1 MGNRDAK
8 VIPPGLSFRTRI
20 FVALVGISSVTSLII
35 GLVLYYFAQDRL
47 VHAENTL
54 LKQRSQTANLGAQ
67 DFLEG
72 LRDPEDK
79 TLPPPTT
86 YAEQLVRSVADP
98 TGLEVLYVGPDLE
111 PLAARDGLGNPLAPG
126 QAYEGLGLGRAELEQ
141 GVQSPLG
148 EGRLVW
154 SEGHSGY
161 VAIWPLTASDGTVK
175 GVLVYD
181 VPRDELGDT
190 LAYLRYGILGAIL
203 TSILLAGAAS
213 VLLTSQ
219 VTRPLSETRDAAIR
233 VASGDYAATVPVKSR
248 DELGEVARTFNYMAE
263 EIEHYVGEIQEQKSR
278 LEAVLQASPEAVV
291 ATDLKERVTMVN
303 PAAAR
308 MLGILASDMGRTLQ
322 EIRIP
327 GGVLKCVREASVN
340 GVAVKEVELED
351 KVYWA
356 YAAQMDRG
364 EPGVA
369 QNGGGNAGI
378 ILAVRDITE
387 HRSLEKAKTAFV
399 SDFSHELRTPL
410 TTIQSA
416 VGLLERA
423 RDRLDPLEHRAL
435 ELADQELGRI
445 RGMVEELMTLAQMD
459 SWQYQLEVGPANLS
473 TVVQT
478 AIESVGAKAERFDIG
493 IYFADAGEHRCAC
506 DVQKLYQV
514 FLNLLDNAIKY
525 SDPGAR
531 VDIEIDEDVS
541 SLTVRIKDT
550 GLGIPEE
557 DLGQLFDRFYRVDK
571 DRSRASG
578 GSGLGLA
585 ISKQIVEMHGG
596 DISVESEVG
605 VGSIFEVHLPKAFLS
620 RSVSKAL

>member
-1 MGNRDAK
+1 MGIEKRENRG
-8 VIPPGLSFRTRI
+8 PPPTLTFKARI

-54 LKQRSQTANLGAQ
+54 LKQRSQTANAGAQ

-79 TLPPPTT
+79 TLPPPQD
-86 YAEQLVRSVADP
+86 YAEELVQSVADP
-98 TGLEVLYVGPDLE
+98 TGLEVLYVGPDID
-111 PLAARDGLGNPLAPG
+111 PLAARDGLGNPLDPEKAF
-126 QAYEGLGLGRAELEQ
+126 EGLDKEELEETAA
-141 GVQSPLG
+141 SPRG

-154 SEGHSGY
+154 SEEHSGY
-161 VAIWPLTASDGTVK
+161 VAVWPLTASDGTVK
-175 GVLVYD
+175 GILVYD
-181 VPRDELGDT
+181 VPRDELGET

-213 VLLTSQ
+213 LLLTRQ

-233 VASGDYAATVPVKSR
+233 VASGDYTTTVPVKSS

-278 LEAVLQASPEAVV
+278 LEAVLEASPEAVV
-291 ATDLKERVTMVN
+291 ATDPAERITMVN

-308 MLGILASDMGRTLQ
+308 MLGIRDADRGRTLE
-322 EIRIP
+322 EIGAPRAI
-327 GGVLKCVREASVN
+327 LRCLREAAAN
-340 GVAVKEVELED
+340 GVAVREVELGE
-351 KVYWA
+351 KAYWA
-356 YAAQMDRG
+356 YAAQMNRG
-364 EPGVA
+364 QPDVTH
-369 QNGGGNAGI
+369 NGGGNPGI

-387 HRSLEKAKTAFV
+387 HRSLEQTKTAFV

-435 ELADQELGRI
+435 ELADQELKRI
-445 RGMVEELMTLAQMD
+445 RAMVEELLTKAQ
-459 SWQYQLEVGPANLS
+459 
-473 TVVQT
+473 
-478 AIESVGAKAERFDIG
+478 RFGIG
-493 IYFADAGEHRCAC
+493 IYFDDTGEHKCIC

-514 FLNLLDNAIKY
+514 FINLLDNAIKY
-525 SDPGAR
+525 SDSGDR
-531 VDIEIDEDVS
+531 VDVEIEEDVS
-541 SLTVRIKDT
+541 RLTVRIRDT
-550 GLGIPEE
+550 GVGIPEE
-557 DLGQLFDRFYRVDK
+557 DLNQLFDRFYRVDK
-571 DRSRASG
+571 DRSRATG

-585 ISKQIVEMHGG
+585 ISRQIVEMHGG
-596 DISVESEVG
+596 RISVESEVD
-605 VGSIFEVHLPKAFLS
+605 VGSVFEVTLPKAFLS
-620 RSVSKAL
+620 RSASTAL

>member
-1 MGNRDAK
+1 MGIEKREDK
-8 VIPPGLSFRTRI
+8 GLPPSLSFKARI
-20 FVALVGISSVTSLII
+20 FVALVGISSVTSLMI

-47 VHAENTL
+47 IHAENTL
-54 LKQRSQTANLGAQ
+54 LKQRSQTANAGAQ

-79 TLPPPTT
+79 TLPPPPD
-86 YAEQLVRSVADP
+86 YAEELVRAVADP
-98 TGLEVLYVGPDLE
+98 TGLEVLYVGPDME
-111 PLAARDGLGNPLAPG
+111 PLAARDGLGNPLDPG
-126 QAYEGLGLGRAELEQ
+126 KAYGRLDKAELEETAS
-141 GVQSPLG
+141 SPGG
-148 EGRLVW
+148 EGKLVW
-154 SEGHSGY
+154 SEERSRY
-161 VAIWPLTASDGTVK
+161 VAVWPLTAHDGTVK
-175 GVLVYD
+175 GVLVYH

-213 VLLTSQ
+213 LLLTRQ

-233 VASGDYAATVPVKSR
+233 VASGNYAATVPVKSM

-278 LEAVLQASPEAVV
+278 LEAVLEASPEAVV
-291 ATDLKERVTMVN
+291 ATDSGERVTMVN
-303 PAAAR
+303 AAAAR
-308 MLGILASDMGRTLQ
+308 MLGIRASDRGRTLE
-322 EIRIP
+322 EIGTPRA
-327 GGVLKCVREASVN
+327 VLRCLREAAAN
-340 GVAVKEVELED
+340 GVAVREVELGE
-351 KVYWA
+351 KAFWA

-364 EPGVA
+364 QPGVA
-369 QNGGGNAGI
+369 PNGDAGI

-399 SDFSHELRTPL
+399 SDLSHELRTPL

-435 ELADQELGRI
+435 ELADQELKRI

-459 SWQYQLEVGPANLS
+459 SWKYQLEVGPANMS

-478 AIESVGAKAERFDIG
+478 AIESVEAKAQRFGIK
-493 IYFADAGEHRCAC
+493 IYFSDAGEHRCIC

-525 SDPGAR
+525 SDSGAR
-531 VDIEIDEDVS
+531 VDVEIEEDDS
-541 SLTVRIKDT
+541 TLTVRIRDT
-550 GLGIPEE
+550 GVGIPKE
-557 DLGQLFDRFYRVDK
+557 DLNQLFERFYRVDK
-571 DRSRASG
+571 DRSRATG

-585 ISKQIVEMHGG
+585 ISRQIVEMHGG
-596 DISVESEVG
+596 SIAVESEVD
-605 VGSIFEVHLPKAFLS
+605 VGSVFEVRLPKAFLS
-620 RSVSKAL
+620 RSVSHAL

>member
-1 MGNRDAK
+1 MEGKKREDK
-8 VIPPGLSFRTRI
+8 RLPPALSFKARI
-20 FVALVGISSVTSLII
+20 FVALVGISAVTSLLI

-47 VHAENTL
+47 VDAEDTL
-54 LKQRSQTANLGAQ
+54 LKQRSQTANAGAQ

-79 TLPPPTT
+79 TLPPPPD
-86 YAEQLVRSVADP
+86 YAEELVRAVADP
-98 TGLEVLYVGPDLE
+98 TGLEVLYVGPHME
-111 PLAARDGLGNPLAPG
+111 PLAARDGLGNPLDPG
-126 QAYEGLGLGRAELEQ
+126 KAYGELDKAELE
-141 GVQSPLG
+141 GIASSPGG

-154 SEGHSGY
+154 SEGRSRY
-161 VAIWPLTASDGTVK
+161 VAAWPLTAHDGTMK
-175 GVLVYD
+175 GVLVYH

-213 VLLTSQ
+213 LLLTRQ

-278 LEAVLQASPEAVV
+278 LEAVLEASPEAVV
-291 ATDLKERVTMVN
+291 ATDSGERVTMVN
-303 PAAAR
+303 AAAAR
-308 MLGILASDMGRTLQ
+308 MLGIRASDRGRTL
-322 EIRIP
+322 EDLGAP
-327 GGVLKCVREASVN
+327 SAVLRCVREAAAT
-340 GVAVKEVELED
+340 GVAVREIELGE
-351 KVYWA
+351 KAFWA

-364 EPGVA
+364 QPGNA
-369 QNGGGNAGI
+369 LTGDAGI

-387 HRSLEKAKTAFV
+387 HRSLERAKTAFV
-399 SDFSHELRTPL
+399 SDLSHELRTPL

-416 VGLLERA
+416 VDLLERA
-423 RDRLDPLEHRAL
+423 RDRLDPLELRAL
-435 ELADQELGRI
+435 ELADQELKRI

-459 SWQYQLEVGPANLS
+459 SWKYQLEVGPANMS

-478 AIESVGAKAERFDIG
+478 AIESVEAKAQRFGIK
-493 IYFADAGEHRCAC
+493 IYFDEAGEHRCIC

-525 SDPGAR
+525 SDSGAR
-531 VDIEIDEDVS
+531 VDVEIEEDDS
-541 SLTVRIKDT
+541 TLTVRIRDT
-550 GLGIPEE
+550 GVGIPKE
-557 DLGQLFDRFYRVDK
+557 DLNQLFERFYRVDK
-571 DRSRASG
+571 DRSRATG

-585 ISKQIVEMHGG
+585 ISRQIVEMHGG
-596 DISVESEVG
+596 SIAVESEVD
-605 VGSIFEVHLPKAFLS
+605 VGSVFEVRLPKAFLS
-620 RSVSKAL
+620 RSVSHAL

>member
-1 MGNRDAK
+1 MGIEEREDK
-8 VIPPGLSFRTRI
+8 RLPPALSFKARI

-47 VHAENTL
+47 VHAEDTL
-54 LKQRSQTANLGAQ
+54 LRQRSQTANAGAQ

-79 TLPPPTT
+79 TLPPPPD
-86 YAEQLVRSVADP
+86 YAEELVRAVADP
-98 TGLEVLYVGPDLE
+98 TGLEVLYVGPDME
-111 PLAARDGLGNPLAPG
+111 PLAARDGLGNPLDPKK
-126 QAYEGLGLGRAELEQ
+126 AYGRLDKAELEETAS
-141 GVQSPLG
+141 SPGG

-154 SEGHSGY
+154 SEGRSGY
-161 VAIWPLTASDGTVK
+161 VAVWPLRTYDGTVK
-175 GVLVYD
+175 GVMVYH

-213 VLLTSQ
+213 LLLTRQ

-248 DELGEVARTFNYMAE
+248 DELGEVARTFNYMSE

-278 LEAVLQASPEAVV
+278 LEAVLESSPEAIV
-291 ATDLKERVTMVN
+291 ATDSGERVTMVN
-303 PAAAR
+303 AAAAR
-308 MLGILASDMGRTLQ
+308 MLGIRASDRGRTLE
-322 EIRIP
+322 EIGAPRAVIRC
-327 GGVLKCVREASVN
+327 LREAAAN
-340 GVAVKEVELED
+340 GVAVREVELGE
-351 KVYWA
+351 KAFWA

-364 EPGVA
+364 QPDLA
-369 QNGGGNAGI
+369 PNDDAGI

-387 HRSLEKAKTAFV
+387 HRSLEKAKSDFV
-399 SDFSHELRTPL
+399 SDLSHELRTPL

-435 ELADQELGRI
+435 ELADQELQRI

-459 SWQYQLEVGPANLS
+459 SWKYQLEVGPANMS

-478 AIESVGAKAERFDIG
+478 AIDSVETKAQRFGIK
-493 IYFADAGEHRCAC
+493 IYFGDAGEHRCIC

-514 FLNLLDNAIKY
+514 FINLLDNAIKY

-531 VDIEIDEDVS
+531 VDVEIEEDDWA
-541 SLTVRIKDT
+541 LTVRIRDT
-550 GLGIPEE
+550 GVGIPKE
-557 DLGQLFDRFYRVDK
+557 DLNQLFERFYRVDK
-571 DRSRASG
+571 DRSRATG

-585 ISKQIVEMHGG
+585 ISRQIVELHGG
-596 DISVESEVG
+596 SISVESEVD
-605 VGSIFEVHLPKAFLS
+605 VGSVFEVRLPKAFLS
-620 RSVSKAL
+620 RSVSHAL

>member
-1 MGNRDAK
+1 MGKRRDAER
-8 VIPPGLSFRTRI
+8 IPPALSFRARI

-54 LKQRSQTANLGAQ
+54 LKQRSQTANTGAQ

-79 TLPPPTT
+79 TLPPPPTF
-86 YAEQLVRSVADP
+86 AEQLVQAVADP
-98 TGLEVLYVGPDLE
+98 TGLEVLYFGPDLE
-111 PLAARDGLGNPLAPG
+111 PLAARDGLGNPLGARK
-126 QAYEGLGLGRAELEQ
+126 AYGGLELGKEELE
-141 GVQSPLG
+141 GAANSPSG

-154 SEGHSGY
+154 SQGRSGY
-161 VAIWPLTASDGTVK
+161 VAVWPLTASDGTVK

-213 VLLTSQ
+213 VLLTRQ

-263 EIEHYVGEIQEQKSR
+263 EIEHYVGEIQEQKGR

-291 ATDLKERVTMVN
+291 ATDPAEIVTMVN

-308 MLGILASDMGRTLQ
+308 MLGIVASDRGRTLE
-322 EIRIP
+322 EIGIP
-327 GGVLKCVREASVN
+327 GGVLTCVREASVN
-340 GVAVKEVELED
+340 GVAVREIELAE
-351 KVYWA
+351 KAYWA

-364 EPGVA
+364 EA
-369 QNGGGNAGI
+369 HNGGNAGI

-423 RDRLDPLEHRAL
+423 RDRLDPLELRAL

-445 RGMVEELMTLAQMD
+445 RGMVEELLTLAQMD

-473 TVVQT
+473 TVIQT
-478 AIESVGAKAERFDIG
+478 AIESVETKAERFGIG
-493 IYFADAGEHRCAC
+493 VYFADAGEHRCVC

-531 VDIEIDEDVS
+531 VDIEIEEDAT
-541 SLTVRIKDT
+541 SLTVHIKDT

-557 DLGQLFDRFYRVDK
+557 DLGQLFERFYRVDK

-596 DISVESEVG
+596 SISVESEVG
-605 VGSIFEVHLPKAFLS
+605 SGSVFEINLPKTFLS
-620 RSVSKAL
+620 RSVSQAL

>member
-1 MGNRDAK
+1 M
-8 VIPPGLSFRTRI
+8 SFRARI

-35 GLVLYYFAQDRL
+35 GIVLYYFAQDRL

-54 LKQRSQTANLGAQ
+54 LKQRSQTANTGAQ

-79 TLPPPTT
+79 TLPPSKT
-86 YAEQLVRSVADP
+86 YAEELVQSVADP
-98 TGLEVLYVGPDLE
+98 TGLEVIFVGQDAE
-111 PLAARDGLGNPLAPG
+111 PLAARDGLGNPFDPNEAFG
-126 QAYEGLGLGRAELEQ
+126 GLGLDRARLEQ
-141 GVQSPLG
+141 AADSPGG

-154 SEGHSGY
+154 SEGRSGY
-161 VAIWPLTASDGTVK
+161 VAVWPLTASDGTVK
-175 GVLVYD
+175 GVLIYD
-181 VPRDELGDT
+181 VPRDELGET
-190 LAYLRYGILGAIL
+190 LAYLRYGVLGAIL

-213 VLLTSQ
+213 LLLTRQ

-233 VASGDYAATVPVKSR
+233 VASGDYATTVPVNSR
-248 DELGEVARTFNYMAE
+248 DELGEVARSFNYMAE

-278 LEAVLQASPEAVV
+278 LEAVLQASPEALV
-291 ATDLKERVTMVN
+291 ATDPDEKVTMVN
-303 PAAAR
+303 PAAAK
-308 MLGILASDMGRTLQ
+308 MLGIRASDRGRPMQ
-322 EIRIP
+322 EIGVP
-327 GGVLKCVREASVN
+327 AGVLKCVREAAVN
-340 GVAVKEVELED
+340 GVAVREVEFGERAF
-351 KVYWA
+351 WA

-364 EPGVA
+364 EDALG
-369 QNGGGNAGI
+369 NGGGNVGI

-423 RDRLDPLEHRAL
+423 RDRLDPLELRAL

-459 SWQYQLEVGPANLS
+459 SWKYQLEVGPANLS

-478 AIESVGAKAERFDIG
+478 AIEAVGAKAQRFG
-493 IYFADAGEHRCAC
+493 IRVHFDDAGEHRFVC

-531 VDIEIDEDVS
+531 VDVDIEEDAS
-541 SLTVRIKDT
+541 SLTVRVSDT

-557 DLGQLFDRFYRVDK
+557 DIGQLFDRFYRVDK
-571 DRSRASG
+571 DRSRATG

-585 ISKQIVEMHGG
+585 ISRQIIEMHGG
-596 DISVESEVG
+596 SISVRSEVG
-605 VGSIFEVHLPKAFLS
+605 VGSVFEVSLPRTTVS
-620 RSVSKAL
+620 RSASHAL

>member
-1 MGNRDAK
+1 M
-8 VIPPGLSFRTRI
+8 SFRARI

-47 VHAENTL
+47 VDEENTL
-54 LKQRSQTANLGAQ
+54 LKQRSQTANAGAQ

-72 LRDPEDK
+72 LRDPEDNK
-79 TLPPPTT
+79 LPPPST
-86 YAEQLVRSVADP
+86 YAEQLVQSVADP
-98 TGLEVLYVGPDLE
+98 TGLEVLYLGPDLE
-111 PLAARDGLGNPLAPG
+111 PLAARDGLGNPVAAEE
-126 QAYEGLGLGRAELEQ
+126 AYKGLGLGRGEFEQ
-141 GVQSPLG
+141 AAGSPSG
-148 EGRLVW
+148 AGRLVW
-154 SEGHSGY
+154 SQGHSGY
-161 VAIWPLTASDGTVK
+161 VAVWPLTASDGAVE
-175 GVLVYD
+175 GVLIYD

-203 TSILLAGAAS
+203 TSIFLAGAAS
-213 VLLTSQ
+213 ILLTRQ

-291 ATDLKERVTMVN
+291 ATGPDERVTMVN

-308 MLGILASDMGRTLQ
+308 MLGILASDRGRTLE
-322 EIRIP
+322 EIKIP

-340 GVAVKEVELED
+340 GVAVREVELGETA
-351 KVYWA
+351 YWA
-356 YAAQMDRG
+356 YAAQMDRAEG
-364 EPGVA
+364 KA
-369 QNGGGNAGI
+369 QDGGNAGI

-478 AIESVGAKAERFDIG
+478 AIESIEAKAERFGIG
-493 IYFADAGEHRCAC
+493 IYFGDAGEHRCVC

-525 SDPGAR
+525 SDPGSR

-550 GLGIPEE
+550 GLGIPDE
-557 DLGQLFDRFYRVDK
+557 DLGQLFERFYRVDK

-596 DISVESEVG
+596 TISVHSEVG
-605 VGSIFEVHLPKAFLS
+605 VGSVFEVNIPKAFLS
-620 RSVSKAL
+620 RSVSQAL

>member
-1 MGNRDAK
+1 M
-8 VIPPGLSFRTRI
+8 SFRARI

-47 VHAENTL
+47 VDEENTL
-54 LKQRSQTANLGAQ
+54 LKQRSQTANAGAQ

-72 LRDPEDK
+72 LRDPEDNK
-79 TLPPPTT
+79 LPPPST
-86 YAEQLVRSVADP
+86 YAEQLVQSVADP
-98 TGLEVLYVGPDLE
+98 TGLEVLYLGPDLE
-111 PLAARDGLGNPLAPG
+111 PLAARDGLGNPVAAEE
-126 QAYEGLGLGRAELEQ
+126 AYKGLGLGRREFEQ
-141 GVQSPLG
+141 AAGSPAG

-154 SEGHSGY
+154 SQGHSGY
-161 VAIWPLTASDGTVK
+161 VAVWQLTASDGAVK

-181 VPRDELGDT
+181 VPSDELGDT

-213 VLLTSQ
+213 VLLTRQ

-263 EIEHYVGEIQEQKSR
+263 EIEHYVSEIQEQKSR

-291 ATDLKERVTMVN
+291 ATGPDERVTMVN

-308 MLGILASDMGRTLQ
+308 MLGILATDRGRTLE
-322 EIRIP
+322 EIKIP

-340 GVAVKEVELED
+340 GVAVREVELGE
-351 KVYWA
+351 KAYWA
-356 YAAQMDRG
+356 YAAQMDRAEG
-364 EPGVA
+364 KA
-369 QNGGGNAGI
+369 QDGGNTGI

-478 AIESVGAKAERFDIG
+478 AIESIEAKAERFGIG
-493 IYFADAGEHRCAC
+493 IYFGDAGEHRCVC

-531 VDIEIDEDVS
+531 VDIEIEEDVS

-550 GLGIPEE
+550 GLGIPDE
-557 DLGQLFDRFYRVDK
+557 DLGQLFERFYRVDK

-585 ISKQIVEMHGG
+585 ISRQIVEMHGG
-596 DISVESEVG
+596 SISVESKVG
-605 VGSIFEVHLPKAFLS
+605 VGSVFEVNIPKAFLS
-620 RSVSKAL
+620 RSVSQAL

>member
-1 MGNRDAK
+1 MGIEKREDK
-8 VIPPGLSFRTRI
+8 GLPPSLSFKARI
-20 FVALVGISSVTSLII
+20 FVALVGISSVTSLMI

-47 VHAENTL
+47 IHAENTL
-54 LKQRSQTANLGAQ
+54 LKQRSQTANAGAQ

-79 TLPPPTT
+79 TLPPPPD
-86 YAEQLVRSVADP
+86 YAEELVRAVADP
-98 TGLEVLYVGPDLE
+98 TGLEVLYVGPDME
-111 PLAARDGLGNPLAPG
+111 PLAARDGLGNPLDPG
-126 QAYEGLGLGRAELEQ
+126 KAYGRLDKAELEETAS
-141 GVQSPLG
+141 SPGG
-148 EGRLVW
+148 EGKLVW
-154 SEGHSGY
+154 SEERSRY
-161 VAIWPLTASDGTVK
+161 VAVWPLTAHDGTVK
-175 GVLVYD
+175 GVLVYH

-213 VLLTSQ
+213 LLLTRQ

-233 VASGDYAATVPVKSR
+233 VASGDYAATVPVKSM

-278 LEAVLQASPEAVV
+278 LEAVLEASPEAVV
-291 ATDLKERVTMVN
+291 ATDSGERVTMVN
-303 PAAAR
+303 AAAAR
-308 MLGILASDMGRTLQ
+308 MLDIRASDRGRTLE
-322 EIRIP
+322 EIGTPRA
-327 GGVLKCVREASVN
+327 VLRCLREAAAN
-340 GVAVKEVELED
+340 GVAVREVELGE
-351 KVYWA
+351 KAFWA

-364 EPGVA
+364 QPGVA
-369 QNGGGNAGI
+369 PNGDAGI

-399 SDFSHELRTPL
+399 SDLSHELRTPL

-435 ELADQELGRI
+435 ELADQELKRI

-459 SWQYQLEVGPANLS
+459 SWKYQLEVGPANMS

-478 AIESVGAKAERFDIG
+478 AIESVEAKAQRFGIK
-493 IYFADAGEHRCAC
+493 IYFSDAGEHRCIC

-525 SDPGAR
+525 SDSGAR
-531 VDIEIDEDVS
+531 VDVEIEEDDS
-541 SLTVRIKDT
+541 TLTVRIRDT
-550 GLGIPEE
+550 GVGIPKE
-557 DLGQLFDRFYRVDK
+557 DLNQLFERFYRVDK
-571 DRSRASG
+571 DRSRATG

-585 ISKQIVEMHGG
+585 ISRQIVEMHGG
-596 DISVESEVG
+596 TISVESEVD
-605 VGSIFEVHLPKAFLS
+605 VGSVFEVRLPKAFLS
-620 RSVSKAL
+620 RSVSHAL

>member
-1 MGNRDAK
+1 M
-8 VIPPGLSFRTRI
+8 
-20 FVALVGISSVTSLII
+20 ALVGISSVTSLII

-54 LKQRSQTANLGAQ
+54 LQQRSRTANAGAQ

-72 LRDPEDK
+72 LRDPEDDR
-79 TLPPPTT
+79 LPPSGD
-86 YAEQLVRSVADP
+86 YAEQLVQAVVDP
-98 TGLEVLYVGPDLE
+98 TGLEVLYLGPDLE
-111 PLAARDGLGNPLAPG
+111 PLAARDGLGNPLEPG
-126 QAYEGLGLGRAELEQ
+126 KAYKRLGLSRSELEQ
-141 GVQSPLG
+141 TAASPLG

-154 SEGHSGY
+154 SERHSAY
-161 VAIWPLTASDGTVK
+161 VALWPLTASDGSIK
-175 GVLVYD
+175 GVLIYH
-181 VPRDELGDT
+181 VPRDELGET

-203 TSILLAGAAS
+203 MSILLAGAAS
-213 VLLTSQ
+213 LLLTRQ

-248 DELGEVARTFNYMAE
+248 DELGEMARTFNYMAG

-291 ATDLKERVTMVN
+291 ATDPDERVTMVN

-308 MLGILASDMGRTLQ
+308 MLGIMASDRGRTLE
-322 EIRIP
+322 EIGTPR
-327 GGVLKCVREASVN
+327 GVLRCLREASVN
-340 GVAVKEVELED
+340 GVAVKEVELGERA
-351 KVYWA
+351 YWA

-364 EPGVA
+364 DGA
-369 QNGGGNAGI
+369 SQNAGI

-435 ELADQELGRI
+435 ELADQELKRI
-445 RGMVEELMTLAQMD
+445 TRMVEELLTLAQMD

-478 AIESVGAKAERFDIG
+478 AIESVESKAKRFGIG
-493 IYFADAGEHRCAC
+493 IYFDDAGEHRCVC

-531 VDIEIDEDVS
+531 VDVEIEEDTS
-541 SLTVRIKDT
+541 SLTVRVKDT
-550 GLGIPEE
+550 GVGIPEE
-557 DLGQLFDRFYRVDK
+557 DLKQLFERFYRVDK

-585 ISKQIVEMHGG
+585 ISKQIVELHGG
-596 DISVESEVG
+596 GISVESEVG
-605 VGSIFEVHLPKAFLS
+605 VGSVFEVNLPKALLS
-620 RSVSKAL
+620 RSVSHAL

>member
-1 MGNRDAK
+1 MEGKKREDK
-8 VIPPGLSFRTRI
+8 RLPPALSFKARI
-20 FVALVGISSVTSLII
+20 FVALVGISAVTSLLI

-47 VHAENTL
+47 GHAENTL
-54 LKQRSQTANLGAQ
+54 LEQRSQTANAGAQ
-67 DFLEG
+67 LFLEG
-72 LRDPEDK
+72 LRDPEDG
-79 TLPPPTT
+79 TLPPPPD
-86 YAEQLVRSVADP
+86 YAEELVRAVADP
-98 TGLEVLYVGPDLE
+98 TGLEVLYVGPDME
-111 PLAARDGLGNPLAPG
+111 PLAARDGLGNPLDPG
-126 QAYEGLGLGRAELEQ
+126 KAFGELDKAKLERIAS
-141 GVQSPLG
+141 SPGG

-154 SEGHSGY
+154 SEGRSRY
-161 VAIWPLTASDGTVK
+161 VAAWPLTAHDGTTK

-213 VLLTSQ
+213 LLLTRQ

-278 LEAVLQASPEAVV
+278 LEAVLEASPEAVV
-291 ATDLKERVTMVN
+291 ATDSGERVTMVN
-303 PAAAR
+303 AAAAR
-308 MLGILASDMGRTLQ
+308 MLGIRASDRGRTL
-322 EIRIP
+322 EDLGAP
-327 GGVLKCVREASVN
+327 SAVLRCLREAAAN
-340 GVAVKEVELED
+340 GVAVREVELGE
-351 KVYWA
+351 KAFWA

-364 EPGVA
+364 QPGNA
-369 QNGGGNAGI
+369 PSGDAGI

-399 SDFSHELRTPL
+399 SDLSHELRTPL

-416 VGLLERA
+416 VDLLERA
-423 RDRLDPLEHRAL
+423 RDRLDPLELRAL
-435 ELADQELGRI
+435 ELADQELKRI

-459 SWQYQLEVGPANLS
+459 SWKYQLEVGPANMS
-473 TVVQT
+473 TIIQT
-478 AIESVGAKAERFDIG
+478 AIESVEAKAQRFGIK
-493 IYFADAGEHRCAC
+493 IYFDDAGEHRCVC

-525 SDPGAR
+525 SDSGAR
-531 VDIEIDEDVS
+531 VDVEIEEDDS
-541 SLTVRIKDT
+541 TLTVRIRDT
-550 GLGIPEE
+550 GVGIPKE
-557 DLGQLFDRFYRVDK
+557 DLNQLFERFYRVDK
-571 DRSRASG
+571 DRSRATG

-596 DISVESEVG
+596 SISVESEVD
-605 VGSIFEVHLPKAFLS
+605 VGSVFEVRLPKALLS
-620 RSVSKAL
+620 RSVSHAL